1 LFETLPT
8 SRRERGPRTERHD
21 RSGHFEFRNSNF
33 EFIPRPPGVMGE
45 LRGKFEIR
53 NSKSAISPFRRR
65 SMITLRELWRTYHV
79 GDSDVHAL
87 RDVTLEIGRGDYLA
101 VMGPSGSGKSTLLNI
116 LGCLDRPTSGSYAF
130 AGRDVGLL
138 SDSERTRLRQSEI
151 GFVFQF
157 FHLLPRLTA
166 QGNVE
171 LPMLFAG
178 VSRAERRERAARAL
192 EAVGLSDRVHHRPD
206 QLSGGQR
213 QRVAIARAVVMEPGL
228 LLADEPTGNLD
239 RAAAVEVMELLGT
252 MNADGQTVVLVTHDP
267 EVGSR
272 ARSAVRMDD
281 GAIVERR

>member
-1 LFETLPT
+1 M
-8 SRRERGPRTERHD
+8 SREM
-21 RSGHFEFRNSNF
+21 
-33 EFIPRPPGVMGE
+33 IV
-45 LRGKFEIR
+45 LRD
-53 NSKSAISPFRRR
+53 
-65 SMITLRELWRTYHV
+65 LWRTYHV

-87 RDVTLEIGRGDYLA
+87 RDVTLEISKGDYLA

-116 LGCLDRPTSGSYAF
+116 LGCLDRPTSGSYSYE
-130 AGRDVGLL
+130 GRDVGSLT
-138 SDSERTRLRQSEI
+138 DAERTRLRQSEI

-178 VSRAERRERAARAL
+178 VARAERRQRASQAL

-213 QRVAIARAVVMEPGL
+213 QRVAIARAVVMKPGL

-239 RAAAVEVMELLGT
+239 RAAAMEVMELLGV
-252 MNADGQTVVLVTHDP
+252 MNNDGQTVVLVTHDP

-272 ARSAVRMDD
+272 ARNAVRMDD
-281 GAIVERR
+281 GAIVGQR

>member
-1 LFETLPT
+1 VIHL
-8 SRRERGPRTERHD
+8 
-21 RSGHFEFRNSNF
+21 RN
-33 EFIPRPPGVMGE
+33 
-45 LRGKFEIR
+45 
-53 NSKSAISPFRRR
+53 
-65 SMITLRELWRTYHV
+65 LWRTYHV

-87 RDVTLEIGRGDYLA
+87 RDVSLEISRGDYLA

-116 LGCLDRPTSGSYAF
+116 LGCLDRPTSGTYEFNGS
-130 AGRDVGLL
+130 DVGGLT
-138 SDSERTRLRQSEI
+138 DAARTRLRQSEI

-166 QGNVE
+166 QANVE

-178 VSRAERRERAARAL
+178 VSRTDRRTRAARAL
-192 EAVGLSDRVHHRPD
+192 DAVGLSDRVHHRPD

-239 RAAAVEVMELLGT
+239 RAAAIEVMELLGA
-252 MNADGQTVVLVTHDP
+252 MNEDGQTVVLVTHDP

-281 GAIVERR
+281 GAIVERRETPDGDR

>member
-1 LFETLPT
+1 VI
-8 SRRERGPRTERHD
+8 R
-21 RSGHFEFRNSNF
+21 
-33 EFIPRPPGVMGE
+33 
-45 LRGKFEIR
+45 LRD
-53 NSKSAISPFRRR
+53 
-65 SMITLRELWRTYHV
+65 LWRTYHV

-87 RDVTLEIGRGDYLA
+87 RDVSLDISKGDYLA

-116 LGCLDRPTSGSYAF
+116 LGCLDRPTSGSYSF
-130 AGRDVGLL
+130 DRRDVGALP
-138 SDSERTRLRQSEI
+138 DAERTRLRQSEI

-178 VSRAERRERAARAL
+178 VSRAERRQRAARAL

-239 RAAAVEVMELLGT
+239 RASALEVMELLGS
-252 MNADGQTVVLVTHDP
+252 MNEDGQTVVLVTHDP
-267 EVGSR
+267 EVASR

-281 GAIVERR
+281 GAIVEQR